1 MAGHSKWANIKHQKK
16 IKDQKKSKKISK
28 VITNIKNSLK
38 DQTAIID
45 PNKMKN
51 VITIAKENNIN
62 KKIINKLIKKKNVTH
77 TTTNLAF
84 KNDDI
89 FLIIETIDNQ
99 ETITNIK
106 YTLSTLF
113 FKMISLD
120 TLAKNIQTY
129 ALIKIKN
136 QYNEI
141 NISNILKKIN
151 IMTVID
157 DSITINC
164 KDDIKILI
172 AKNFDLDISTMIV
185 FKKKITLEG
194 KKRNKLS
201 LTLTKLLRNH
211 GIKNIF
217 NNIDTLAFN

>member
-16 IKDQKKSKKISK
+16 INDQKKSKKISK

-38 DQTAIID
+38 DQTATID
-45 PNKMKN
+45 PGKMKN

-62 KKIINKLIKKKNVTH
+62 KKIINKLLKKKNVTH

-84 KNDDI
+84 KNNDV
-89 FLIIETIDNQ
+89 FLIIETIDHQ

-129 ALIKIKN
+129 TLIKIKN
-136 QYNEI
+136 QYHEI
-141 NISNILKKIN
+141 NILNILKKIN
-151 IMTVID
+151 LITVID

-164 KDDIKILI
+164 EDDIKILI
-172 AKNFDLDISTMIV
+172 EKDFDLDIRTMIV
-185 FKKKITLEG
+185 FKKKITLEE
-194 KKRNKLS
+194 KKKIKLS

-211 GIKNIF
+211 SVKNIF

>member
-38 DQTAIID
+38 DQTTIID

-172 AKNFDLDISTMIV
+172 EKNFDLDISTMIV